1 VTHDPKETVRRG
13 YDAVSWRYRG
23 DDDDPPHYGPWLTAL
38 RRELRP
44 GARVLDIGCGN
55 GVPVA
60 RALVAWGYDVT
71 GVDISDVQVERARAL
86 VPGAEFIRGDAVELD
101 VALGSLDAVISLF
114 SLIHMPMD
122 DQEKLIMRIGTWLR
136 PGGRLLATTGA
147 TAWTGI
153 EDNWLG
159 GSARMWWSHP
169 DAGTYR
175 RWITAAGLVIDL
187 DEFVPEGD
195 GGHQLLGAHKR

>member
-1 VTHDPKETVRRG
+1 VTNDPKETVRRG

-23 DDDDPPHYGPWLTAL
+23 DDDDPPHYRPWLTDL
-38 RRELRP
+38 RARLRP
-44 GARVLDIGCGN
+44 GARVLDLGCGN
-55 GVPVA
+55 GVPVV

-71 GVDISDVQVERARAL
+71 GVDISDVQIERARAL
-86 VPGAEFIRGDAVELD
+86 VPGAEFIRADAAQIDIAPNSFDAV
-101 VALGSLDAVISLF
+101 VCLF
-114 SLIHMPMD
+114 AFIHMPMD
-122 DQEKLIMRIGTWLR
+122 EQEKLLTNIGAWLR

-147 TAWTGI
+147 SAWTGI

-159 GSARMWWSHP
+159 GDVRMWWSHP

-175 RWITAAGLVIDL
+175 RWITAAGLVIDV

-195 GGHQLLGAHKR
+195 GGHQLLGAHKL